1 MPCCQ
6 QQRRRSGGF
15 LGGAAPAGLAIR
27 QRRCRRGETPG
38 CPATKD
44 IHNTR
49 QCCRPGE
56 APSFAA
62 PTELGNIQ
70 QCCCHGGPQ
79 AVRPPQGLAPSSNAV
94 TAATSPL
101 QPCSH
106 CPDFQ
111 SDVQAAQPVGPV
123 AGEGVQQM
131 LLQLTEQ
138 VSRLGSQVDSL
149 AQAAQTAPAAEEG
162 VALQT
167 QMPLKEVVQRE
178 LQPLLEQIL
187 HSVTTQMQPAGAAL
201 PAPAVLETVQ
211 QALTPHLE
219 GMAARRQQLLDATAS
234 YETTTRHMLE
244 HFAEQH
250 SAQQQQLP
258 RQLVHGSP
266 TSSASHVAL
275 SRQLGWSHTSPAS
288 SSGGG
293 CNALF
298 LCWSWSRHG
307 DMLLASLLRR
317 LWCRAAAAP
326 HHQ

>member
-1 MPCCQ
+1 MQPPL
-6 QQRRRSGGF
+6 S
-15 LGGAAPAGLAIR
+15 LA
-27 QRRCRRGETPG
+27 TYSN
-38 CPATKD
+38 AV
-44 IHNTR
+44 
-49 QCCRPGE
+49 
-56 APSFAA
+56 AMV
-62 PTELGNIQ
+62 
-70 QCCCHGGPQ
+70 GPQ

-219 GMAARRQQLLDATAS
+219 GMAARRQQQLLDATAS

-266 TSSASHVAL
+266 TSSASDVAL
-275 SRQLGWSHTSPAS
+275 SRQLGGSHTSPAS